1 MAFDPCPSSP
11 APGNYAWQPPLIFE
25 DDLDLEE
32 LDEILQQVDSD
43 TGELEVSPEQAAIYR
58 RIFVE
63 SELAEDAKRKDPVT
77 HSKNLKAMMRASKVL
92 NFDKKLTASSS
103 VSSYESDDYMSQPSQ
118 TDFANDAEYM
128 QAIKDKAKRAKKLR
142 LLLAGSP
149 QKSPPKQQVLSESQR
164 RASATIEA
172 LQCRGVP
179 VPAELA
185 RKASPKKGKS
195 PAKKFAALQLDSS
208 DSDEAI
214 PLPKTSFKPSIK
226 KNFFAAPNASSPS
239 PIKAAPKKSFFK
251 PIVASDSS
259 DEDLGMYKYPS
270 PAKVQPK
277 KKFFGA
283 PKVSSPNKYFG
294 KIDAQD
300 LYSYFKKH
308 DAQVAASQKSSF
320 INIQHYVV
328 DLNQRVKDL
337 QQMALGEQ
345 IYSEPK
351 LVPENIQNF
360 LKARKGTAGYL
371 QLAVDLETLV
381 LESMITYAA
390 NGCVDVDPRLLL
402 KNAKD
407 TLKERYNLLSANLS
421 AC

>member
-1 MAFDPCPSSP
+1 
-11 APGNYAWQPPLIFE
+11 
-25 DDLDLEE
+25 
-32 LDEILQQVDSD
+32 
-43 TGELEVSPEQAAIYR
+43 
-58 RIFVE
+58 
-63 SELAEDAKRKDPVT
+63 
-77 HSKNLKAMMRASKVL
+77 MRASKVL
-92 NFDKKLTASSS
+92 NFEKKLTASSS

-118 TDFANDAEYM
+118 TEFSNDAEYM

-142 LLLAGSP
+142 MLLAGSP
-149 QKSPPKQQVLSESQR
+149 VKSPPKLTESQR

-185 RKASPKKGKS
+185 RKAFSPNKGKS
-195 PAKKFAALQLDSS
+195 PKKFAPIESS

-214 PLPKTSFKPSIK
+214 PLPKPLSFKPSIK
-226 KNFFAAPNASSPS
+226 KNFFAAPNPGSPS
-239 PIKAAPKKSFFK
+239 PVKAAPKKSFFK

-259 DEDLGMYKYPS
+259 DEDLGVYKYPS
-270 PAKVQPK
+270 PAKIQPK

-283 PKVSSPNKYFG
+283 PKSPSPSKYFG

-300 LYSYFKKH
+300 LYAYFKKH
-308 DAQVAASQKSSF
+308 DAQVAATQKSSF

-337 QQMALGEQ
+337 QQMALGEK

-360 LKARKGTAGYL
+360 LRARKGTAGYL